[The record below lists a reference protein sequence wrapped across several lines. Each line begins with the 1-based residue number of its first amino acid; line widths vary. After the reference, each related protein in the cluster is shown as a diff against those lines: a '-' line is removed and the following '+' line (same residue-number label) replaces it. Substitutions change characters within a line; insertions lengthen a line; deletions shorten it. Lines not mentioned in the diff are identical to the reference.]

1 MCWWKN
7 DDQQDSINTGIEVD
21 PSTMEVTFEADLYCY
36 YHHFNPSIIEVTSQL
51 SEYTDKLMR
60 NL

>member
-1 MCWWKN
+1 MN
-7 DDQQDSINTGIEVD
+7 DQQDSINTGIEVD

-51 SEYTDKLMR
+51 SEYMEKLMR